1 MHHLQDNEGRFGLVP
16 IPFGAGRGMAILIE
30 NLLR

>member
-16 IPFGAGRGMAILIE
+16 MRIGAGQDMAILIK

>member
-1 MHHLQDNEGRFGLVP
+1 MHDLQDNEGRFGLVP
-16 IPFGAGRGMAILIE
+16 IRISAGQDMAILIK

>member
-16 IPFGAGRGMAILIE
+16 MRIGAGQGMAILIE